1 MFGSRKGFQARPPPP
16 PKQRKKPAAPPP
28 RRKQLFAFDPVAA
41 HYNALNH
48 ERRHGVTQPIVC
60 VDLNAASERRRWRET
75 ADLSE
80 AAATIKALVPEAAN
94 EGDATLERAL
104 AAHLRRRATP
114 SIRCWDLVK
123 ARLAFQRI
131 DCCVYCGEST
141 RTEDEAVPCRSFK
154 RPGGCA
160 AEAHRRC
167 LARAGVG
174 LLSTRWTCGVCVEVA
189 RRRSVRTP
197 ADQRAADAQEAE
209 AAAAAALRASGTTP
223 STAPGWVAQLA
234 QRGGQKSRRVAQQR
248 RKVDARRRDA
258 EAARDALQEA
268 QATAAQAKH
277 IEAGVLNLAAYLA
290 ALDDDRAPRPQAL
303 VAKMVAAKDEWRRD
317 VDAMLSGEAPAAA
330 NAREADDLLKQD
342 ELYLEDLER
351 APDDA
356 GGWSRRFIEEPD
368 LDAWPWGSNSTTE
381 KMRMFSRLQ
390 RQLRDTLDASLLGGP
405 GAIAS
410 GVTCVAPKNSS
421 DKFAYE
427 ACLWTRDPA
436 LAKIAV
442 NMDRE
447 LLPGRVERANL
458 STFGEFTVDEKPPG
472 LPDFSTRPGACF
484 VLFRRRRL
492 PSNPSSPRVSAS

>member
-16 PKQRKKPAAPPP
+16 PRPRKPAPPP
-28 RRKQLFAFDPVAA
+28 PPKKQLFAFDPVAA

-75 ADLSE
+75 GDLTE
-80 AAATIKALVPEAAN
+80 AAATIKTLVPEAAN

-114 SIRCWDLVK
+114 SLRCWDLVK

-174 LLSTRWTCGVCVEVA
+174 LQTTRWTCGVCLEVA
-189 RRRSVRTP
+189 RRRAVRTP

-223 STAPGWVAQLA
+223 STAPGWVAELA

-258 EAARDALQEA
+258 EAARDALREA
-268 QATAAQAKH
+268 QATAAQAKSL
-277 IEAGVLNLAAYLA
+277 EAGVLNLAAYLA
-290 ALDDDRAPRPQAL
+290 ALDADDRAPAAQAL
-303 VAKMVAAKDEWRRD
+303 ITKMVTAKDEWRRE

-368 LDAWPWGSNSTTE
+368 LDAWPWSGSADVAE
-381 KMRMFSRLQ
+381 KMRLFARLQ
-390 RQLRDTLDASLLGGP
+390 KQLRDTLDASLLGGP

-410 GVTCVAPKNSS
+410 GVTCVAPKNTS

-472 LPDFSTRPGACF
+472 LPDFSRPGACF

>member
-1 MFGSRKGFQARPPPP
+1 M
-16 PKQRKKPAAPPP
+16 
-28 RRKQLFAFDPVAA
+28 
-41 HYNALNH
+41 
-48 ERRHGVTQPIVC
+48 
-60 VDLNAASERRRWRET
+60 
-75 ADLSE
+75 
-80 AAATIKALVPEAAN
+80 
-94 EGDATLERAL
+94 
-104 AAHLRRRATP
+104 
-114 SIRCWDLVK
+114 
-123 ARLAFQRI
+123 
-131 DCCVYCGEST
+131 
-141 RTEDEAVPCRSFK
+141 
-154 RPGGCA
+154 
-160 AEAHRRC
+160 
-167 LARAGVG
+167 
-174 LLSTRWTCGVCVEVA
+174 
-189 RRRSVRTP
+189 RTP

-258 EAARDALQEA
+258 EAAHEALREA
-268 QATAAQAKH
+268 QATSAQAKQ

-290 ALDDDRAPRPQAL
+290 ALDADDSAPAAQAL
-303 VAKMVAAKDEWRRD
+303 ITKMVAAKDDWRRD

-330 NAREADDLLKQD
+330 NAREADDLLKED
-342 ELYLEDLER
+342 EAYLEDLER

-356 GGWSRRFIEEPD
+356 AGWARRFIQEPD

-458 STFGEFTVDEKPPG
+458 STFGEFTVDDKPPG
-472 LPDFSTRPGACF
+472 LPDFSSARPGACF

>member
-1 MFGSRKGFQARPPPP
+1 MFGSRKGYQARPPPP

-75 ADLSE
+75 GDLTE

-94 EGDATLERAL
+94 EGELLERAL
-104 AAHLRRRATP
+104 AEHLRRRATP
-114 SIRCWDLVK
+114 SLRCWDLVK

-174 LLSTRWTCGVCVEVA
+174 LQTTRWTCGVCLEVA

-223 STAPGWVAQLA
+223 STAPGWVAELA

-248 RKVDARRRDA
+248 RKVDGRRRDA
-258 EAARDALQEA
+258 EAAHDALREA
-268 QATAAQAKH
+268 QATAA
-277 IEAGVLNLAAYLA
+277 
-290 ALDDDRAPRPQAL
+290 RA
-303 VAKMVAAKDEWRRD
+303 
-317 VDAMLSGEAPAAA
+317 
-330 NAREADDLLKQD
+330 
-342 ELYLEDLER
+342 
-351 APDDA
+351 
-356 GGWSRRFIEEPD
+356 
-368 LDAWPWGSNSTTE
+368 
-381 KMRMFSRLQ
+381 
-390 RQLRDTLDASLLGGP
+390 
-405 GAIAS
+405 
-410 GVTCVAPKNSS
+410 
-421 DKFAYE
+421 
-427 ACLWTRDPA
+427 
-436 LAKIAV
+436 
-442 NMDRE
+442 
-447 LLPGRVERANL
+447 
-458 STFGEFTVDEKPPG
+458 
-472 LPDFSTRPGACF
+472 
-484 VLFRRRRL
+484 
-492 PSNPSSPRVSAS
+492 